1 VWSRAL
7 SYHDERRAELVLL
20 GDEDEP
26 LFYSVFGRSVHF
38 VRTGEVA
45 WNHGL
50 KQIPIY
56 AQGLERGE
64 GQSPLVVLAVD
75 PGLNRKEEE
84 PDIFAFT
91 TEGELVF
98 SVSSSRYVTWFGAAP
113 LGEDGAPLL
122 LVGTNDARLVAFS
135 ADGTHQWTH
144 ELGGGWLTYVAA

>member
-1 VWSRAL
+1 
-7 SYHDERRAELVLL
+7 
-20 GDEDEP
+20 
-26 LFYSVFGRSVHF
+26 
-38 VRTGEVA
+38 
-45 WNHGL
+45 
-50 KQIPIY
+50 
-56 AQGLERGE
+56 
-64 GQSPLVVLAVD
+64 VD

-135 ADGTHQWTH
+135 ADGTHRWTH
-144 ELGGGWLTYVAA
+144 ELGGGWLTYVAALFVADLDDDGASEIYLALEGDGDGATLLSIAPDGTEHFRSSLDRRVAWIDGLAESEAPRLLLAFEGFPEVS